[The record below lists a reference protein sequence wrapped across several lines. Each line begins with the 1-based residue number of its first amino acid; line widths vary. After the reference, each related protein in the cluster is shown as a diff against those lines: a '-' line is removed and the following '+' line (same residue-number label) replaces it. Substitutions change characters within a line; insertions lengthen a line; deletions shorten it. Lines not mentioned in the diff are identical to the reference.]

1 MKYVA
6 IAHLSDGSTEEL
18 FTDEWYARHPSYQR
32 LSPQT
37 ESHTRFVVE
46 NHLREKGIQFT
57 SVEIVER

>member
-1 MKYVA
+1 MKHFA
-6 IAHLSDGSTEEL
+6 IAHMSDGTTEEY

-37 ESHTRFVVE
+37 ESHMRYVIE

-57 SVEIVER
+57 SVEIVEQ